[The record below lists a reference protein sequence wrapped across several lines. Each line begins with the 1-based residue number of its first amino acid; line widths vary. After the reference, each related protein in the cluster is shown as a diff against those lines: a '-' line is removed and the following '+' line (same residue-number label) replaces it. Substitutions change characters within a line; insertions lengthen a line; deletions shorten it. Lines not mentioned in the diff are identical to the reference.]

1 MDKNYIYK
9 KFQENKQLFKPYVAW
24 PDCVHLGLNNV
35 DAISNTFLSNL
46 QLKNNEHVLWVSYHR
61 ANWSSAD
68 YYERVPSGCII
79 TDARIYYR
87 SLAAEGKCFEVAWT
101 NIFGIFHEHNTFYV
115 QKSENRKSYDF
126 AISDYAIFNKKIN
139 NDNPVVAFLNDVAV
153 QFHCQDLLR
162 ENKIV
167 DKLDVSTLS
176 SQEDIKKAY
185 KRLQVV
191 LKNSQGEIS
200 ELKGVNSQFN
210 TIKEKIAFAFD
221 SKIKDA
227 QKELDSSLNDTVWDN
242 LVIAFFGET
251 NAGKSTIIETFRILF
266 DEKRKKEDG
275 LIVGDGRHDFTK
287 TYEEYHL
294 AIAGHSFT
302 LIDVPGIEGD
312 EAEFKDVIKTA
323 LHKAHCVFYIQGHN
337 KKPDRATA
345 EKIKKYLGDWVKVY
359 SIYNVRGGVSNY
371 DEEEER
377 ETLLTSGV
385 LKSEKLIRAEF
396 KSILGDVYAGHVTLQ
411 GLLAMSA
418 KASFSSKRE
427 DLFRGQQKLLK
438 YFDGSADKVLEFS
451 QFKTLVNLVEEKSSK
466 FKLEIIEANKQ
477 KLVSLATKI
486 SKDIET
492 EQKFQKDKLSILEN
506 NLHVVEREVCNN
518 SMDSAIRNITNKT
531 KNAIDIAYGSLKSDI
546 FGLIDKESDDIKNM
560 ADYYQ
565 NIRIREIECNIKAIV
580 NSELRKVRETANRKI
595 KGLDGIN
602 LHPITFKN
610 SVDIKTDIDFSG
622 ALEELDIDFNDVV
635 GWVAKTA
642 TTAGVGAAFG
652 SVIPFV
658 GTLVGA
664 GVGAVVGGIAH
675 ACSGDGGKADARKSV
690 SDAIGK
696 AKQRAKNN
704 VASLLRPILKNIEE
718 QKRKLH
724 NSVKVELTNIEDLQD
739 LLDGFNDDM
748 NSFVELLKHKSYGR
762 I

>member
-1 MDKNYIYK
+1 MITGLMDY
-9 KFQENKQLFKPYVAW
+9 
-24 PDCVHLGLNNV
+24 
-35 DAISNTFLSNL
+35 SNS
-46 QLKNNEHVLWVSYHR
+46 
-61 ANWSSAD
+61 
-68 YYERVPSGCII
+68 
-79 TDARIYYR
+79 
-87 SLAAEGKCFEVAWT
+87 
-101 NIFGIFHEHNTFYV
+101 
-115 QKSENRKSYDF
+115 
-126 AISDYAIFNKKIN
+126 
-139 NDNPVVAFLNDVAV
+139 
-153 QFHCQDLLR
+153 
-162 ENKIV
+162 
-167 DKLDVSTLS
+167 S
-176 SQEDIKKAY
+176 SQKEIKSAYNKLQDI
-185 KRLQVV
+185 
-191 LKNSQGEIS
+191 LKDSLGEVIK
-200 ELKGVNSQFN
+200 LRGINSQFD
-210 TIKEKIAFAFD
+210 TVKERIASSFV
-221 SKIKDA
+221 SKIKEA
-227 QKELDSSLNDTVWDN
+227 TKEIDSALNNTLWDN

-294 AIAGHSFT
+294 AIAGHPFT

-312 EAEFKDVIKTA
+312 EAEFKDVIKNA
-323 LHKAHCVFYIQGHN
+323 LHKAHCVFYVQGHN

-377 ETLLTSGV
+377 ETLLTHGV
-385 LKSEKLIRAEF
+385 LKSEKLIKAEF

-427 DLFRGQQKLLK
+427 DLLRGQQKLLK
-438 YFDGSADKVLEFS
+438 YFDGSSDKVLEFS
-451 QFKTLVNLVEEKSSK
+451 QFRALENLVKEKSSN
-466 FKLEIIEANKQ
+466 FKSEIVEANKQ
-477 KLVSLATKI
+477 KIISLANKI
-486 SKDIET
+486 AMDIDS
-492 EQKFQKDKLSILEN
+492 EQNSLKGYLSNLEN
-506 NLHVVEREVCNN
+506 SLRVVEREICNN
-518 SMDSAIRNITNKT
+518 CMDSAVRNITNKT
-531 KNAIDIAYGSLKSDI
+531 RNAIDSAYGNLKEDI
-546 FGLIDKESDDIKNM
+546 FGLIANEPDDIKGK

-565 NIRIREIECNIKAIV
+565 DLRIREIECNIKSIV
-580 NSELRKVRETANRKI
+580 NSELIKVRDTANRKI

-642 TTAGVGAAFG
+642 TTAGVGAAVG

-658 GTLVGA
+658 GTIVGA

-704 VASLLRPILKNIEE
+704 VVQVQYRTAISGTGL
-718 QKRKLH
+718 
-724 NSVKVELTNIEDLQD
+724 V
-739 LLDGFNDDM
+739 
-748 NSFVELLKHKSYGR
+748 
-762 I
+762 